1 MAFIKAEVT
10 CAAICKIRGKKT
22 VLIVRKF
29 YYFRLQ
35 KAQLFRVELLDD
47 LNQQK

>member
-10 CAAICKIRGKKT
+10 CVAICKTRKKKT
-22 VLIVRKF
+22 VLRARKL
-29 YYFRLQ
+29 YCLRLQ

-47 LNQQK
+47 

>member
-10 CAAICKIRGKKT
+10 CAAICKIREKKKT
-22 VLIVRKF
+22 VLIARKL
-29 YYFRLQ
+29 YCLLLQ

-47 LNQQK
+47 